1 MVYHRILNVVP
12 MLDSRTLLFIH
23 PIYNSLP
30 LLIPNSHSI
39 LPSPALWQT
48 QSVPCVCKSVSVS
61 YLSSFASR
69 GSDDKE
75 STHNAG
81 DPGCT
86 PGSGRSP
93 GEGSGYPLQYSCLEN
108 SMFMCVYMNSMFM
121 CVYVFVYIH
130 SIYSS
135 LPFLHI

>member
-1 MVYHRILNVVP
+1 MMVYHRILNVVP

-23 PIYNSLP
+23 PIYNSLH

-39 LPSPALWQT
+39 LSSPALWQT

-108 SMFMCVYMNSMFM
+108 SIDRGAWWAIVHRVIKSRTQL
-121 CVYVFVYIH
+121 
-130 SIYSS
+130 SD
-135 LPFLHI
+135 

>member
-12 MLDSRTLLFIH
+12 TLYSRTLLFIH

-48 QSVPCVCKSVSVS
+48 QCVLCVCKSVSVS
-61 YLSSFASR
+61 YLSSFVSR

-75 STHNAG
+75 STYSAG
-81 DPGCT
+81 DPGWT
-86 PGSGRSP
+86 PGSERSP
-93 GEGSGYPLQYSCLEN
+93 GERNGYPLQYSCLEN
-108 SMFMCVYMNSMFM
+108 SMDREAWRATVHVSTK
-121 CVYVFVYIH
+121 
-130 SIYSS
+130 S
-135 LPFLHI
+135 LTRLSN